1 MGWRN
6 WFEAERPDF
15 DKTDED
21 SNGRLSED
29 ELHEVVNAAD
39 LMGGW
44 QGADDGYLTPQEFEV
59 HSISKCDMPMISMGS
74 PWRFWNVPTL
84 FAAESD

>member
-1 MGWRN
+1 MHYAI
-6 WFEAERPDF
+6 FEAQ
-15 DKTDED
+15 K
-21 SNGRLSED
+21 
-29 ELHEVVNAAD
+29 
-39 LMGGW
+39 
-44 QGADDGYLTPQEFEV
+44 V

>member
-1 MGWRN
+1 MVPAFHLWIRRGSSILFVKPLREN
-6 WFEAERPDF
+6 AE
-15 DKTDED
+15 T
-21 SNGRLSED
+21 N
-29 ELHEVVNAAD
+29 VNIVTNQRVYA
-39 LMGGW
+39 LLLRGS
-44 QGADDGYLTPQEFEV
+44 V